1 MAGRKRGACHRHFR
15 AARSL
20 QIGAHEAVTSIPR
33 LVCDGRGAAANALVR
48 VLVGTVFLSEGIQK
62 FLFPEALGV
71 GRFAKI
77 GIPIPSFSA
86 PFVGVVEIVA
96 GALLLVGLFTRLVV
110 ILLLVDIS
118 VAIATTKLP
127 MIASKG
133 LWTAAHEARTDWAMF
148 LGLLFLLVAGAGS
161 RSLDTRLARRVT

>member
-1 MAGRKRGACHRHFR
+1 
-15 AARSL
+15 
-20 QIGAHEAVTSIPR
+20 VTSILR

-48 VLVGTVFLSEGIQK
+48 VLVGSVFLSEGIQK

-96 GALLLVGLFTRLVV
+96 GALLVVGLFTRLAA

-133 LWTAAHEARTDWAMF
+133 LWAAAHEARTDWAMF
-148 LGLLFLLVAGAGS
+148 LGLLFLLVAGAGP
-161 RSLDTRLARRVT
+161 RSLDARLARRVT